1 MEVYSIYGDGIM
13 VSREVND
20 LMMKAQRYLELAKI
34 ALEKGFYSEVCFL
47 SSLAAE
53 LYIKGVSLA
62 ITGGF
67 PTVHDLREILN
78 YIRINKKGENMIDEF
93 IRENRERLR
102 LISNEY
108 LVSRYNL
115 GSTYDKEDAEN
126 CLKIL
131 LEVIDFG
138 SKLLQSVS

>member
-1 MEVYSIYGDGIM
+1 M
-13 VSREVND
+13 VSNEAND
-20 LMMKAQRYLELAKI
+20 LMIKAQRYMELAKL

-78 YIRINKKGENMIDEF
+78 YIRINRKSESTIIDEF
-93 IRENRERLR
+93 IRENREELR
-102 LISNEY
+102 LLSNEY

-115 GSTYDKEDAEN
+115 GYTYVKEDAED
-126 CLKIL
+126 CLNIL
-131 LEVIDFG
+131 LKVINFG
-138 SKLLQSVS
+138 NKLLQ